1 MAKLT
6 VSIAGVDYDRTRAI
20 FDGTIGIEGCETICC
35 AMSPE
40 EAFHR
45 AFRTRNSISPNSDHR
60 SASLASQAKLAACP
74 SGATTVPDDP
84 TAVPTDLHWLTIA
97 DAARLIERRRLSPV
111 ELTDALIA
119 RIEALDPQLNAFL
132 LPTPEK
138 AREQARAAERE
149 IMAGNYRGPLHGIPF
164 GLKDIYAT
172 AGIRTTS
179 HSKICENLVPTE
191 DATTV
196 AKLYQAGAVLLGKLA
211 THEFA
216 HGGPSFDLPW
226 PPARNPWNR
235 DHFTGGSSSGAG
247 AAVAAG
253 FVPGALGSDTG
264 GSIRGPAA
272 LCGIV
277 GLKPTYGL
285 VSRAGVYANSFTFDH
300 AGPMTWTVE
309 DCAIMLQAIAGH
321 DPKDP
326 ASADR
331 PIPDYRAALTGDI
344 RGLRIGIVRH
354 LYEDDVAVA
363 PEVRAALDEAYAVFR
378 SLGATL
384 EDVRIRPAADYYAV
398 KITIAESEQYAIHE
412 EELRTRPGDF
422 GADFL
427 GRALARRAV
436 QRHRLRPGAARAA
449 ADAGGDGAGLREIRC
464 AGDADGSGAGA
475 AARDLAD
482 HQLLAEFVADD
493 AVQRHRRPGARAMH
507 GLHAGG
513 LPLSLQLVGR
523 PFDEAT
529 VLRAAHAYE
538 TATNWRSRR
547 PSLDPAAAFSTEP
560 PPIVRPEPVSDPG
573 DPRHRRGGLPPC
585 RTVAERRPDRHDLR
599 RRALCHGD
607 DAATAARAGFPRGT
621 GQHLPIPRLTPV
633 P

>member
-1 MAKLT
+1 
-6 VSIAGVDYDRTRAI
+6 
-20 FDGTIGIEGCETICC
+20 
-35 AMSPE
+35 
-40 EAFHR
+40 
-45 AFRTRNSISPNSDHR
+45 
-60 SASLASQAKLAACP
+60 
-74 SGATTVPDDP
+74 
-84 TAVPTDLHWLTIA
+84 
-97 DAARLIERRRLSPV
+97 
-111 ELTDALIA
+111 
-119 RIEALDPQLNAFL
+119 
-132 LPTPEK
+132 
-138 AREQARAAERE
+138 
-149 IMAGNYRGPLHGIPF
+149 
-164 GLKDIYAT
+164 
-172 AGIRTTS
+172 
-179 HSKICENLVPTE
+179 
-191 DATTV
+191 
-196 AKLYQAGAVLLGKLA
+196 LLGKLA

-309 DCAIMLQAIAGH
+309 DCAILLQAIAGY

-326 ASADR
+326 ASANR
-331 PIPDYRAALTGDI
+331 PIPDYRGALTGDI

-354 LYEDDVAVA
+354 LYEDDITVA
-363 PEVRAALDEAYAVFR
+363 PEVRAALEEAYAVFR

-427 GRALARRAV
+427 GRALPAVLYSGTDYVQAQRERRLMVAQMTPIYEKFDV
-436 QRHRLRPGAARAA
+436 LVTATAPAPAPRLGTWRTISFWQNSSLTTPFNVT
-449 ADAGGDGAGLREIRC
+449 AGPA
-464 AGDADGSGAGA
+464 
-475 AARDLAD
+475 LA
-482 HQLLAEFVADD
+482 QCMGFT
-493 AVQRHRRPGARAMH
+493 PI
-507 GLHAGG
+507 G
-513 LPLSLQLVGR
+513 LPLSLQLAGR

-547 PSLDPAAAFSTEP
+547 PSVDPAAAFSTDP
-560 PPIVRPEPVSDPG
+560 PPPVRPEPVNDPAVR
-573 DPRHRRGGLPPC
+573 DIVLAACRCADLSLNDSQIEMICAAAPYVMAMTRR
-585 RTVAERRPDRHDLR
+585 LR
-599 RRALCHGD
+599 RERDFREEPANIFQ
-607 DAATAARAGFPRGT
+607 FPE
-621 GQHLPIPRLTPV
+621 
-633 P
+633 

>member
-1 MAKLT
+1 M
-6 VSIAGVDYDRTRAI
+6 
-20 FDGTIGIEGCETICC
+20 
-35 AMSPE
+35 
-40 EAFHR
+40 
-45 AFRTRNSISPNSDHR
+45 
-60 SASLASQAKLAACP
+60 
-74 SGATTVPDDP
+74 PDDL
-84 TAVPTDLHWLTIA
+84 TEAETDLHWLTIA

-119 RIEALDPQLNAFL
+119 RVEALDPQLNAFL

-138 AREQARAAERE
+138 AREQAKAAERE
-149 IMAGNYRGPLHGIPF
+149 IMAGTYRGPLHGIPF

-196 AKLYQAGAVLLGKLA
+196 TKLYQAGGVLLGKLA

-253 FVPGALGSDTG
+253 FIPGALGSDTG

-309 DCAIMLQAIAGH
+309 DCAIMLQAIAGY

-344 RGLRIGIVRH
+344 RGLRIGMVRH
-354 LYEDDVAVA
+354 LYEDDIAVT
-363 PEVRAALDEAYAVFR
+363 PEVRAGLEEACGVFR

-384 EDVRIRPAADYYAV
+384 EDVRMRPAADYYAV

-427 GRALARRAV
+427 GRALPAVLYSGTDYVQAQRERR
-436 QRHRLRPGAARAA
+436 LM
-449 ADAGGDGAGLREIRC
+449 
-464 AGDADGSGAGA
+464 
-475 AARDLAD
+475 
-482 HQLLAEFVADD
+482 LAEMAPVYEKCDVLVTPA
-493 AVQRHRRPGARAMH
+493 APGPAPRL
-507 GLHAGG
+507 GTWRTISFWQNSSLTTPFNVTAGPAIAQCMGFTPAG

-523 PFDEAT
+523 PFGEAT

-538 TATNWRSRR
+538 TATHWRRRR
-547 PSLDPAAAFSTEP
+547 PSLDPAAVFSTEP
-560 PPIVRPEPVSDPG
+560 PPSIRPEPVNDSAVRDIVVAAC
-573 DPRHRRGGLPPC
+573 RR
-585 RTVAERRPDRHDLR
+585 AELSLTDSQIAMICAAAPYVMAMTRRLR
-599 RRALCHGD
+599 RERDFREEPANIFRFSD
-607 DAATAARAGFPRGT
+607 
-621 GQHLPIPRLTPV
+621 
-633 P
+633 

>member
-1 MAKLT
+1 M
-6 VSIAGVDYDRTRAI
+6 
-20 FDGTIGIEGCETICC
+20 
-35 AMSPE
+35 
-40 EAFHR
+40 
-45 AFRTRNSISPNSDHR
+45 
-60 SASLASQAKLAACP
+60 
-74 SGATTVPDDP
+74 PDDVTAIP
-84 TAVPTDLHWLTIA
+84 TKLHWLTIA
-97 DAARLIERRRLSPV
+97 DATRLIERRQLSPV
-111 ELTDALIA
+111 ELTDALLA

-138 AREQARAAERE
+138 ARGQAKAAERE
-149 IMAGNYRGPLHGIPF
+149 IMAGKYRGPLHGIAF

-196 AKLYQAGAVLLGKLA
+196 AKLYQAGGVLLGKLA

-309 DCAIMLQAIAGH
+309 DCAILLQAIAGY

-326 ASADR
+326 ASANR
-331 PIPDYRAALTGDI
+331 PMPDYRGALTGDI

-354 LYEDDVAVA
+354 LYEDDITVA
-363 PEVRAALDEAYAVFR
+363 PEVRAALEEAYAVFR

-427 GRALARRAV
+427 GRALPAVLYGGTDYVQAQRERRLMVAQMTPIYEKFDV
-436 QRHRLRPGAARAA
+436 LVTPTAPAPAPRLGTWRTISFWQNSSLTTPFNVT
-449 ADAGGDGAGLREIRC
+449 AGPA
-464 AGDADGSGAGA
+464 
-475 AARDLAD
+475 LA
-482 HQLLAEFVADD
+482 QCMGFT
-493 AVQRHRRPGARAMH
+493 PI
-507 GLHAGG
+507 G
-513 LPLSLQLVGR
+513 LPLSLQLAGR

-547 PSLDPAAAFSTEP
+547 PSVDPAAAFPTDP
-560 PPIVRPEPVSDPG
+560 PPPVRPEPVNDPAVRAIVLAACRCA
-573 DPRHRRGGLPPC
+573 DLSLNDSQIEMICAAAPYVMAMTRR
-585 RTVAERRPDRHDLR
+585 LR
-599 RRALCHGD
+599 RERDFRKEPANIFQ
-607 DAATAARAGFPRGT
+607 FPE
-621 GQHLPIPRLTPV
+621 
-633 P
+633 

>member
-1 MAKLT
+1 M
-6 VSIAGVDYDRTRAI
+6 
-20 FDGTIGIEGCETICC
+20 
-35 AMSPE
+35 
-40 EAFHR
+40 
-45 AFRTRNSISPNSDHR
+45 
-60 SASLASQAKLAACP
+60 
-74 SGATTVPDDP
+74 PDDVTSP
-84 TAVPTDLHWLTIA
+84 PTDLHWLTIA
-97 DAARLIERRRLSPV
+97 DAARRIERRLLSPV

-138 AREQARAAERE
+138 AREQARIAERE

-164 GLKDIYAT
+164 GLKDIYCT

-179 HSKICENLVPTE
+179 HSRICADYVPTE

-196 AKLYQAGAVLLGKLA
+196 TRLYRAGAVLLGKLA

-216 HGGPSFDLPW
+216 HGGPSFDLAW

-247 AAVAAG
+247 AAIAAG
-253 FVPGALGSDTG
+253 FVPGAMGSDTG

-300 AGPMTWTVE
+300 AGPMAWTVE
-309 DCAIMLQAIAGH
+309 DCAIMLQALAGH

-326 ASADR
+326 ASSDR
-331 PIPDYRAALTGDI
+331 DIPDYRAALTGDI
-344 RGLRIGIVRH
+344 RGLRIGILRH
-354 LYEDDVAVA
+354 LYEENLTVA
-363 PEVRAALDEAYAVFR
+363 PEVHAALDEAYAVFR

-427 GRALARRAV
+427 GRVLPAILYSSSDYVQAQRERRIMLAEMAPVYAKYDLLLTPTAAGPAPRLDAWRTIRFWQNASLTTPFNVTGGPALA
-436 QRHRLRPGAARAA
+436 QCMGFTAA
-449 ADAGGDGAGLREIRC
+449 
-464 AGDADGSGAGA
+464 
-475 AARDLAD
+475 
-482 HQLLAEFVADD
+482 
-493 AVQRHRRPGARAMH
+493 
-507 GLHAGG
+507 G
-513 LPLSLQLVGR
+513 LPLSLQIVGR

-538 TATNWRSRR
+538 KATAWRKRR
-547 PSLDPAAAFSTEP
+547 PVLDPDARFSTVVP
-560 PPIVRPEPVSDPG
+560 PTPAPEPVSDPATR
-573 DPRHRRGGLPPC
+573 DRVVAACRRAGLSLNADQIAMICAAAPY
-585 RTVAERRPDRHDLR
+585 VAAMTQRLR
-599 RRALCHGD
+599 RERDFREEPANIFQ
-607 DAATAARAGFPRGT
+607 FPC
-621 GQHLPIPRLTPV
+621 
-633 P
+633 